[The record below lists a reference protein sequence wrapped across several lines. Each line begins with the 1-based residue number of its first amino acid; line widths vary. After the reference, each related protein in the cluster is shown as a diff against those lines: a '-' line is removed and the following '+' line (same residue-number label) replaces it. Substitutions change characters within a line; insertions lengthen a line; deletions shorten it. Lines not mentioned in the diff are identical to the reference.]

1 MPSHN
6 RKVSRQ
12 VHLQSAPPGQS
23 DYDTDTAN
31 LTDNQYHV
39 DMAVHAQPQRSA
51 EELNMLVLRR
61 WYPEVEYILAIAPFA
76 TLYTFA
82 PDSQQWNKC
91 ETEGVLFVV
100 QLEAQAG
107 YPRYRLI
114 ILNRKSMV
122 NFELDLV
129 SMDNIEI
136 TTEYVI
142 VQVPDEEGTP
152 QIFGIWIFS
161 DKSQVPDTR
170 EMIAATIVDCANRAE
185 EHTQHAAELD
195 GYPIY
200 DSSEGAYQQSG
211 NHVSQDSAW
220 NPAPQQDQN
229 SQYQQGQFYAHQQQQ
244 QQQQQVQHQQMPQQ
258 PQPQHSQSQFGQ
270 QIDLSRLF
278 TKPQAPVEMEAQR
291 FLDTQTPTQSGPNM
305 HAYNSSALPHAHPAS
320 HDPNQGGAMWQ
331 PQQPMSS
338 QFENPPQA
346 HNPLLDLFKNAS
358 KLS

>member
-6 RKVSRQ
+6 KRASRQ
-12 VHLQSAPPGQS
+12 AQLQSLPPGQS

-39 DMAVHAQPQRSA
+39 EMAAQAQPQRSA

-61 WYPEVEYILAIAPFA
+61 WYPEVEYILSIAPHA
-76 TLYTFA
+76 TLYAFA
-82 PDSQQWNKC
+82 PDTRQWNKL
-91 ETEGVLFVV
+91 ETEGVLFIV

-114 ILNRKSMV
+114 ILNRKSME

-152 QIFGIWIFS
+152 QVFGIWIYS
-161 DKSQVPDTR
+161 DETQVPDTR
-170 EMIAATIVDCANRAE
+170 EIIAAMIVDCATRAE

-195 GYPIY
+195 GHPIY
-200 DSSEGAYQQSG
+200 DSGPGEFETAENPTTQP
-211 NHVSQDSAW
+211 SAW
-220 NPAPQQDQN
+220 NQAPQQDHYA
-229 SQYQQGQFYAHQQQQ
+229 QYQQGPFLGHQQQQ
-244 QQQQQVQHQQMPQQ
+244 QQEATTQ
-258 PQPQHSQSQFGQ
+258 PQPQQSQGQFGQ

-278 TKPQAPVEMEAQR
+278 SRPPAPAEMDAGRVLDAQIPVQGGSYAH
-291 FLDTQTPTQSGPNM
+291 D
-305 HAYNSSALPHAHPAS
+305 YSSAVPSHAHPAP
-320 HDPNQGGAMWQ
+320 HNANQQAGMWQ
-331 PQQPMSS
+331 TQQPG
-338 QFENPPQA
+338 PPQFQDPPQSQ
-346 HNPLLDLFKNAS
+346 NPLLDLFKNAS
-358 KLS
+358 KLA

>member
-161 DKSQVPDTR
+161 DKSQVPDMR
-170 EMIAATIVDCANRAE
+170 EVIAATIVDCANRAE

-211 NHVSQDSAW
+211 NH
-220 NPAPQQDQN
+220 
-229 SQYQQGQFYAHQQQQ
+229 
-244 QQQQQVQHQQMPQQ
+244 QQQVQHQQMPQQ

-346 HNPLLDLFKNAS
+346 HNLLLDLFKNAS